1 MVWCETKLSF
11 NARFTRGLWPAKIL
25 SFSRNLNVYFHGKED
40 ILYDIV
46 AFAIIII
53 KKIIIIDI
61 IITIILII
69 LAITKCSNLIG
80 S

>member
-1 MVWCETKLSF
+1 V
-11 NARFTRGLWPAKIL
+11 KIL

-46 AFAIIII
+46 AFSTIII
-53 KKIIIIDI
+53 IIIIDI
-61 IITIILII
+61 IITIIII
-69 LAITKCSNLIG
+69 IVAITKCSNLIG